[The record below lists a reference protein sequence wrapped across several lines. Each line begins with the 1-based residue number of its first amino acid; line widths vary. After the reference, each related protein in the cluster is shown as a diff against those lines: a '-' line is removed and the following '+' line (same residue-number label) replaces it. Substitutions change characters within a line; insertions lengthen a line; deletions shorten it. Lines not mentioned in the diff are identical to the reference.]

1 CSGGAHSGSRA
12 PATEGGDVAD
22 ASARKSWAGKD
33 PAPAIPT
40 DLTWFTVQR
49 PLTLQALK
57 GRVVLL
63 DFWTLGCIN
72 CQHIIPDLKK
82 LEDEFGNQLVVIGV
96 YSRKYS
102 TEHDDQSIRDAI
114 KKYGLEH
121 PVLNDPD
128 FVVWNTFG

>member
-1 CSGGAHSGSRA
+1 MNHPTPHTGQRTMPRLRTPRIRSGFLIMAVWLCLTVWLLAACSGGAHSGSRA

-40 DLTWFTVQR
+40 DLTWFNVQR

-82 LEDEFGNQLVVIGV
+82 LEEEFGNQIG
-96 YSRKYS
+96 
-102 TEHDDQSIRDAI
+102 
-114 KKYGLEH
+114 
-121 PVLNDPD
+121 
-128 FVVWNTFG
+128 